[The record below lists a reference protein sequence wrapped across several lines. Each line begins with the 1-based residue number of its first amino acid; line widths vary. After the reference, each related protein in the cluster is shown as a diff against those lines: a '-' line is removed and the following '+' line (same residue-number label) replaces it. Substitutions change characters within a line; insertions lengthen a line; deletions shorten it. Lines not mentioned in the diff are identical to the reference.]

1 MGAPKLFALLRVRAT
16 PSLLTGVLLAGG
28 LAAPAAVA
36 APADAPRR
44 ATNPTGTAAGS
55 QPNGAGNLKVSLTS
69 TDDGRVRVS
78 WKRPAPAGKL
88 AKFVVKVGPNRQL
101 NTRVHTYKV
110 KGRKQSITV
119 DRAFGTTGASGNYS
133 FVRVTVYRKA
143 GSHASSPTK
152 WIQAPVASPCTAAPE
167 DQVTVGT
174 FNVRTWVAD
183 GRKGTSR
190 FNWHVRGDNVIRE
203 ILASGV
209 RAIAIQEASGPS
221 DRGFGPR
228 EQDEWILDKLNST
241 DGTPG
246 ARWVDALTDDDYKGR
261 GLVGTRVFYD
271 ASRFTELAAG
281 LYRISDP
288 SAVDSLVPWVRL
300 QAAGG
305 TQAPFILTSNHLDSG
320 EKRGDY
326 ATRGRQ
332 VQKLID
338 ILRTL
343 QAQYGGQVVMAGDLN
358 STANTKP
365 YNNVQHA
372 LLGAGLYDSYATSQI
387 TNGRY
392 STSNNFNFPVRPTP
406 GRRDY
411 IMTLGP
417 IQGSCA
423 YRNQAYTSVSRVA
436 SDHFLQ
442 AATLPLAPQ

>member
-1 MGAPKLFALLRVRAT
+1 MFAPLLVRAT
-16 PSLLTGVLLAGG
+16 PTLLTGVLVAGV
-28 LAAPAAVA
+28 LTAPVAVA
-36 APADAPRR
+36 AQADAPRR
-44 ATNPTGTAAGS
+44 ATNPTGTSAGS
-55 QPNGAGNLKVSLTS
+55 QPNGAGNLKLSLRS
-69 TDDGRVRVS
+69 TTDGKIRVS

-88 AKFVVKVGPNRQL
+88 RKFVVKVAPNRQL
-101 NTRVHTYKV
+101 SSRVHTYKV
-110 KGRKQSITV
+110 TGRKQSITV
-119 DRAFGTTGASGNYS
+119 DRAFGATGASGNYS

-152 WIQAPVASPCTAAPE
+152 WIQAPVASPCTAAPV

-174 FNVRTWVAD
+174 FNVRTWAAD
-183 GRKGTSR
+183 GRKGTAK
-190 FNWHVRGDNVIRE
+190 FNWNVRGDNVIRE
-203 ILASGV
+203 IRDSGV

-221 DRGFGPR
+221 DQGFGPR
-228 EQDEWILDKLNST
+228 EQDEVILDKLNST
-241 DGTPG
+241 DSTER
-246 ARWVDALTDDDYKGR
+246 AHWVDALTDDDYKGR

-271 ASRFTELAAG
+271 ASRFTELASG
-281 LYRISDP
+281 LHRIPDP
-288 SAVDSLVPWVRL
+288 NAVDALVPWVQL
-300 QAAGG
+300 QATSGD
-305 TQAPFILTSNHLDSG
+305 QAPFILTSVHLDPG

-332 VQKLID
+332 VKSLIE
-338 ILRTL
+338 ILRNL
-343 QAQYGGQVVMAGDLN
+343 QQQYGGQVIMAGDLN

-387 TNGRY
+387 TNAKY

-417 IQGSCA
+417 VQGSCA
-423 YRNQAYTSVSRVA
+423 YRNQAYTTVARVA

-442 AATLPLAPQ
+442 VATLPLAPR